1 MLVLTSHFQK
11 RGVDDPGMNGMN
23 EYLSNSTSTL
33 ATNSLSSNDNMLQ
46 RQRELLAQAWASLL
60 KTSPKHAWARVTST
74 IGSTDA
80 FLTSLTRVFSGVN
93 RATLSCELCI
103 VDPHN
108 SLCVYGIDNIR
119 QSKHFSSSGHRV
131 RRFMEKA
138 LRGENVTIGVIGASV
153 TAGHGLSKGPS
164 WHERMTEQLKV
175 DFPNIKVHVEAKAG
189 MNSKF
194 FAFCFD
200 SVLPRDLDLYMIELD
215 INNDPLIADDQ
226 LYRGLLGLAQEPVVI
241 RVSVFALWFNKLL
254 RGFGSNY
261 LETPDLSET
270 IWPKEDS
277 LGHIPRLHLWEP
289 VRSIGIKHLLISV
302 ANAIRSCSQFSADKV
317 ADPILP
323 TCKFVAS
330 EADPLVPTD
339 HAGFEKWRKEEW
351 NGQQARTSSEVG
363 AILSFKF
370 TGARVGLFVWA
381 TNSAGNAV
389 KPGQARCWVDD
400 KVQSGVIVDAH
411 KSGEAAGSSWT
422 TVVDPIEFGEHLLTC
437 EILPSSSTGGH
448 DFGIIG
454 VANN

>member
-1 MLVLTSHFQK
+1 M
-11 RGVDDPGMNGMN
+11 
-23 EYLSNSTSTL
+23 
-33 ATNSLSSNDNMLQ
+33 A
-46 RQRELLAQAWASLL
+46 
-60 KTSPKHAWARVTST
+60 
-74 IGSTDA
+74 
-80 FLTSLTRVFSGVN
+80 
-93 RATLSCELCI
+93 
-103 VDPHN
+103 
-108 SLCVYGIDNIR
+108 
-119 QSKHFSSSGHRV
+119 
-131 RRFMEKA
+131 
-138 LRGENVTIGVIGASV
+138 
-153 TAGHGLSKGPS
+153 
-164 WHERMTEQLKV
+164 EQLKV
-175 DFPNIKVHVEAKAG
+175 DFPNIKVHVGAKAG

-215 INNDPLIADDQ
+215 NNDPLIADDQ

-241 RVSVFALWFNKLL
+241 RVSVFALWFNELL
-254 RGFGSNY
+254 RGFVSNY

-289 VRSIGIKHLLISV
+289 
-302 ANAIRSCSQFSADKV
+302 FSADKV
-317 ADPILP
+317 ADPILL
-323 TCKFVAS
+323 TCKFLAS

-370 TGARVGLFVWA
+370 TGARLGLFVWA

-400 KVQSGVIVDAH
+400 KVQSGVIVDVH